1 MRARA
6 TTSVPFIV
14 YLLSVGSEMSIVSIR
29 RPFAGHPV
37 PQRSPFFG

>member
-14 YLLSVGSEMSIVSIR
+14 YLLSVGVITVD
-29 RPFAGHPV
+29 RPALDTPLIA
-37 PQRSPFFG
+37 